1 MKKLILF
8 LILLLMIVPTTAKA
22 GDDDGFKFWGL
33 SEQSF
38 DSESALIGR
47 LGYQIGSVEPFIGTS
62 WVPKQNTETGEIDP
76 PNLITLGGL
85 VHLPDLIDPNA
96 PLFGLQE
103 VLLEFIPKNFESKP
117 YFGWQGS
124 WAIVDDD
131 AGGFHGGVLGLKN
144 KLSPDDEAEWTVE
157 AQYNNFF
164 ADLNGLRDDDE
175 FTIYFGLRI
184 GF

>member
-8 LILLLMIVPTTAKA
+8 LLLLMIVPTTAKA

-47 LGYQIGSVEPFIGTS
+47 LGYQIGPVEPFIGTS

-144 KLSPDDEAEWTVE
+144 KLSPDDEAAWIVE